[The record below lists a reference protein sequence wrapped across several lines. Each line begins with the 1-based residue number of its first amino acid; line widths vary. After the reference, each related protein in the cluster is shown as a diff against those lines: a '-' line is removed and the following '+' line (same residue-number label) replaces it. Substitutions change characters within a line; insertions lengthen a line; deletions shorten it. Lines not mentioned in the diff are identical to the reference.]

1 MAAHSRR
8 DDGVLRF
15 LGQVLSWS
23 LLAVVLALG
32 VVTIVVPKIAG
43 AMPLTVLT
51 SSMKP
56 GLPPGTLLV
65 VKPVATG
72 DIRVGDVIT
81 YQIHSGVPGV
91 ISHRVTG
98 ITLGP
103 DGTRTFVLKGD
114 NNSAADAEPVIGA
127 QVQGRLW
134 YSIPYLG
141 YANTLA
147 SGADREWIV
156 RGGGVLLLGY
166 ALTLIARGLLAR
178 RRNGKREEIRA
189 SEPHTAADARI
200 SSRLET
206 VQKSGPISG
215 SRPPA
220 SR

>member
-1 MAAHSRR
+1 MAAHARS
-8 DDGVLRF
+8 DDSVWRF
-15 LGQVLSWS
+15 LGTVLSWS
-23 LLAVVLALG
+23 LLAVILALG
-32 VVTIVVPKIAG
+32 VVVIAVPKLAG

-65 VKPVATG
+65 VKPVATE
-72 DIRVGDVIT
+72 DIKIGDVIT

-103 DGTRTFVLKGD
+103 DGTRSFVLKGD
-114 NNSAADAEPVIGA
+114 NNSAADAEPVIGP

-134 YSIPYLG
+134 YSVPFLG

-147 SGADREWIV
+147 TGTDREWIV

-166 ALTLIARGLLAR
+166 ALALIGKDILSR
-178 RRNGKREEIRA
+178 RRQSSGRR
-189 SEPHTAADARI
+189 TAQA
-200 SSRLET
+200 E
-206 VQKSGPISG
+206 
-215 SRPPA
+215 
-220 SR
+220 